1 MNIPG
6 LNEVIPVEDLQKL
19 NDALRKS
26 TTAGYQDTS
35 GLIGTDAGSLAP
47 LIPQSLE
54 NVLSS
59 ATYSMEA
66 VQLWR
71 NMPKVRVG
79 QTVHEYNV
87 IKDHGLDLSP
97 YMAEGGVPAKNKSE
111 YERKFVK
118 IKYLAE
124 LREITDVASTI
135 NPLAGPNP
143 TALAEETERGT
154 LRLMQKLEREL
165 WHGDESAN
173 SLGFDGVIKQIS
185 ADSNSVTDRAGKRVT
200 PVFLQELLSEVF
212 AAPRYGAPDTIY
224 VEPKIHGNLIA
235 QTNDLGRF
243 NTISQSDGS
252 FTFGAGDLK
261 IMGPYGPIAV
271 KAAPFLFNSWE
282 APSEGS
288 GGDGAPGQGTISGV
302 AGNAAGSKFAA
313 ADAGDYHYKVVA
325 VSNSKGYGKPG
336 QLDANAGAEAAQPI
350 GIQAGEGVTLTLGV
364 ASGNVDF
371 FRIYRSEKDGAIGSE
386 KLIGQVAADANNAA
400 TFVDTNETRPN
411 TSSVVMVKH
420 SPDVMRFARLLD
432 FIRRPLAEVET
443 TRPFLLMLFGSPIVA
458 VPSKC
463 HVIKNVNLVAET

>member
-6 LNEVIPVEDLQKL
+6 INEMVPVEDLQKL
-19 NDALRKS
+19 NEALRKS
-26 TTAGYQDTS
+26 TTAGYQTPANLS
-35 GLIGTDAGSLAP
+35 GAGSLSP

-54 NVLSS
+54 NVLAS

-71 NMPKVRVG
+71 NIPKTQVG

-87 IKDHGLDLSP
+87 IKEHGLDLSP
-97 YMAEGGVPAKNKSE
+97 FMAEGGVPAANKSE

-118 IKYLAE
+118 IKYMAE

-135 NPLAGPNP
+135 NPLVGPNP

-165 WHGDESAN
+165 WHGDEDVNA
-173 SLGFDGVIKQIS
+173 LGFDGIIKQIS
-185 ADSNSVTDRAGKRVT
+185 DNSASVTDRAGTAAT
-200 PVFLQELLSEVF
+200 PKFLQELLSEVF

-224 VEPKIHGNLIA
+224 VEPRIHGDLIK
-235 QTNDLGRF
+235 QTNDFGRF

-282 APSEGS
+282 APSAAS
-288 GGDGAPGQGTISGV
+288 GDLGTPSV
-302 AGNAAGSKFAA
+302 AAAA
-313 ADAGDYHYKVVA
+313 ADPAGGEGAVPAGDYFYKIVA
-325 VSNSKGYGKPG
+325 VSNSLGYS
-336 QLDANAGAEAAQPI
+336 EAATINGAVTVAQGKKVEVSCTP
-350 GIQAGEGVTLTLGV
+350 AGPT
-364 ASGNVDF
+364 ANVDF
-371 FRIYRSEKDGAIGSE
+371 FRVYRSEKDGAADTC
-386 KLIGQVAADANNAA
+386 KLIGQIKANGAL
-400 TFVDTNETRPN
+400 TVKFQDTNARIPG
-411 TSSVVMVKH
+411 TSDIVMVKH

-432 FIRRPLAEVET
+432 FMRRPLAEVKT
-443 TRPFLLMLFGSPIVA
+443 TRPFLLMLFGAPIVA

-463 HVIKNVNLVAET
+463 HVIKNVGLSA

>member
-6 LNEVIPVEDLQKL
+6 INEMVPVEDLQKL
-19 NDALRKS
+19 NEALRKS
-26 TTAGYQDTS
+26 TTAGYQTPANLS
-35 GLIGTDAGSLAP
+35 GAGSLSP

-54 NVLSS
+54 NVLAS

-71 NMPKVRVG
+71 NIPKTQVG

-87 IKDHGLDLSP
+87 IKEHGLDLSP
-97 YMAEGGVPAKNKSE
+97 FMAEGGVPAANKSE

-118 IKYLAE
+118 IKYMAE

-135 NPLAGPNP
+135 NPLVGPNP

-165 WHGDESAN
+165 WHGDEDAN
-173 SLGFDGVIKQIS
+173 ALGFDGIIKQIS
-185 ADSNSVTDRAGKRVT
+185 DNSDSVTDRAGQAASPK
-200 PVFLQELLSEVF
+200 FLQELLSEVF

-224 VEPKIHGNLIA
+224 VEPRIHGDLIK

-243 NTISQSDGS
+243 NTITQSDGS

-282 APSEGS
+282 APS
-288 GGDGAPGQGTISGV
+288 A
-302 AGNAAGSKFAA
+302 AAGSLGTPSVAAAA
-313 ADAGDYHYKVVA
+313 ADPAAGEGVVPAGDYFYKIVA
-325 VSNSKGYGKPG
+325 VSN
-336 QLDANAGAEAAQPI
+336 
-350 GIQAGEGVTLTLGV
+350 TLGYSAPATIAQKITV
-364 ASGNVDF
+364 AEGKKVEVSCTPNGALSNVDF
-371 FRIYRSEKDGAIGSE
+371 FRVYRSDKDGAADTC
-386 KLIGQVAADANNAA
+386 KLIGQVASNAGL
-400 TFVDTNETRPN
+400 TVKFQDTNAKIPG
-411 TSSVVMVKH
+411 TSDIVMVKH

-432 FIRRPLAEVET
+432 FMRRPLAEVKT
-443 TRPFLLMLFGSPIVA
+443 TRPFLLMLFGAPIVA

-463 HVIKNVNLVAET
+463 HVIKNVGLTSN

>member
-6 LNEVIPVEDLQKL
+6 INEMVPVEDLQKL
-19 NDALRKS
+19 NEALRKS
-26 TTAGYQDTS
+26 TTAGYQTPANLS
-35 GLIGTDAGSLAP
+35 GAGSLSP

-54 NVLSS
+54 NVLAS

-71 NMPKVRVG
+71 NIPKTQVG

-87 IKDHGLDLSP
+87 IKEHGLDLSP
-97 YMAEGGVPAKNKSE
+97 FMAEGGVPAANKSE

-118 IKYLAE
+118 IKYMAE

-135 NPLAGPNP
+135 NPLVGPNP

-165 WHGDESAN
+165 WHGDEDAN
-173 SLGFDGVIKQIS
+173 ALGFDGIIKQIS
-185 ADSNSVTDRAGKRVT
+185 DNSDSVTDRAGQAASPK
-200 PVFLQELLSEVF
+200 FLQELLSEVF

-224 VEPKIHGNLIA
+224 VEPRIHGDLIK

-282 APSEGS
+282 APS
-288 GGDGAPGQGTISGV
+288 A
-302 AGNAAGSKFAA
+302 AAGSLGTPSVAAAA
-313 ADAGDYHYKVVA
+313 ADPAAGEGAVPAGDYFYKIVA
-325 VSNSKGYGKPG
+325 VSN
-336 QLDANAGAEAAQPI
+336 
-350 GIQAGEGVTLTLGV
+350 TLGYSAPATIAQKITV
-364 ASGNVDF
+364 AEGKKVEVSCTPNGALSNVDF
-371 FRIYRSEKDGAIGSE
+371 FRVYRSDKDGAADTC
-386 KLIGQVAADANNAA
+386 KLIGQVASNAGL
-400 TFVDTNETRPN
+400 TVKFQDTNAKIPG
-411 TSSVVMVKH
+411 TSDIVMVKH

-432 FIRRPLAEVET
+432 FMRRPLAEVKT
-443 TRPFLLMLFGSPIVA
+443 TRPFLLMLFGAPIVA

-463 HVIKNVNLVAET
+463 HVIKNVGLTSN

>member
-6 LNEVIPVEDLQKL
+6 INEMVPVEDLQKL
-19 NDALRKS
+19 NEALRKS
-26 TTAGYQDTS
+26 TTAGYQTPANLS
-35 GLIGTDAGSLAP
+35 GAGSLSP

-54 NVLSS
+54 NVLAS

-71 NMPKVRVG
+71 NIPKTQVG

-87 IKDHGLDLSP
+87 IKEHGLDLSP
-97 YMAEGGVPAKNKSE
+97 FMAEGGVPAANKSE

-118 IKYLAE
+118 IKYMAE

-135 NPLAGPNP
+135 NPLVGPNP

-165 WHGDESAN
+165 WHGDEDAN
-173 SLGFDGVIKQIS
+173 ALGFDGIIKQIS
-185 ADSNSVTDRAGKRVT
+185 DNSDSVTDRAGQAASPK
-200 PVFLQELLSEVF
+200 FLQELLSEVF

-224 VEPKIHGNLIA
+224 VEPRIHGDLIK

-243 NTISQSDGS
+243 NTITQSDGS

-282 APSEGS
+282 APS
-288 GGDGAPGQGTISGV
+288 A
-302 AGNAAGSKFAA
+302 AAGSLGTPSIAAAA
-313 ADAGDYHYKVVA
+313 ADPAAGEGAVPAGDYFYKIVA
-325 VSNSKGYGKPG
+325 VSN
-336 QLDANAGAEAAQPI
+336 
-350 GIQAGEGVTLTLGV
+350 TLGYSAPATIAQKITV
-364 ASGNVDF
+364 AEGKKVEVSCTPNGALSNVDF
-371 FRIYRSEKDGAIGSE
+371 FRVYRSDKDGAADTC
-386 KLIGQVAADANNAA
+386 KLIGQVASNAGL
-400 TFVDTNETRPN
+400 TVKFQDTNAKIPG
-411 TSSVVMVKH
+411 TSDIVMVKH

-432 FIRRPLAEVET
+432 FMRRPLAEVKT
-443 TRPFLLMLFGSPIVA
+443 TRPFLLMLFGAPIVA

-463 HVIKNVNLVAET
+463 HVIKNVGLTSN

>member
-6 LNEVIPVEDLQKL
+6 INEMVPVEDLQKL
-19 NDALRKS
+19 NEALRKS
-26 TTAGYQDTS
+26 TTAGYQTPANLS
-35 GLIGTDAGSLAP
+35 GAGSLSP

-54 NVLSS
+54 NVLAS

-71 NMPKVRVG
+71 NIPKTQVG

-87 IKDHGLDLSP
+87 IKEHGLDLSP
-97 YMAEGGVPAKNKSE
+97 FMAEGGVPAANKSE

-118 IKYLAE
+118 IKYMAE

-135 NPLAGPNP
+135 NPLVGPNP

-165 WHGDESAN
+165 WHGDEDAN
-173 SLGFDGVIKQIS
+173 ALGFDGIIKQIS
-185 ADSNSVTDRAGKRVT
+185 DNSDSVTDRAGQAASPK
-200 PVFLQELLSEVF
+200 FLQELLSEVF

-224 VEPKIHGNLIA
+224 VEPRIHGDLIK

-243 NTISQSDGS
+243 NTITQSDGS

-282 APSEGS
+282 APS
-288 GGDGAPGQGTISGV
+288 A
-302 AGNAAGSKFAA
+302 AAGSLGTPSIAAAA
-313 ADAGDYHYKVVA
+313 ADPAAGEGAVPAGDYFYKIVA
-325 VSNSKGYGKPG
+325 VSN
-336 QLDANAGAEAAQPI
+336 
-350 GIQAGEGVTLTLGV
+350 TLGYSAPATIAEKITV
-364 ASGNVDF
+364 AEGKKVEVSCTPNGALSNVDF
-371 FRIYRSEKDGAIGSE
+371 FRVYRSDKDGAADTC
-386 KLIGQVAADANNAA
+386 KLIGQVASNAGL
-400 TFVDTNETRPN
+400 TVKFQDTNAKIPG
-411 TSSVVMVKH
+411 TSDIVMVKH

-432 FIRRPLAEVET
+432 FMRRPLAEVKT
-443 TRPFLLMLFGSPIVA
+443 TRPFLLMLFGAPIVA

-463 HVIKNVNLVAET
+463 HVIKNVGLTSN

>member
-6 LNEVIPVEDLQKL
+6 INEMVPVEDLQKL
-19 NDALRKS
+19 NEALRKS
-26 TTAGYQDTS
+26 TTAGYQTPANLS
-35 GLIGTDAGSLAP
+35 GAGSLSP

-54 NVLSS
+54 NVLAS

-71 NMPKVRVG
+71 NIPKTQVG

-87 IKDHGLDLSP
+87 IKEHGLDLSP
-97 YMAEGGVPAKNKSE
+97 FMAEGGVPAANKSE

-118 IKYLAE
+118 IKYMAE

-135 NPLAGPNP
+135 NPLVGPNP

-165 WHGDESAN
+165 WHGDEDAN
-173 SLGFDGVIKQIS
+173 ALGFDGIIKQIS
-185 ADSNSVTDRAGKRVT
+185 DNSDSVTDRAGQAAT

-224 VEPKIHGNLIA
+224 VEPRIHGDLIK

-282 APSEGS
+282 APS
-288 GGDGAPGQGTISGV
+288 A
-302 AGNAAGSKFAA
+302 AAGSLGTPSVAAAA
-313 ADAGDYHYKVVA
+313 ADPAAGEGAVPAGDYFYKIVA
-325 VSNSKGYGKPG
+325 VSNSLGYSAPATINLAVTVAQGKKVEISCTP
-336 QLDANAGAEAAQPI
+336 AGGLA
-350 GIQAGEGVTLTLGV
+350 
-364 ASGNVDF
+364 NVDF
-371 FRIYRSEKDGAIGSE
+371 FRVYRSDKDAGADTC
-386 KLIGQVAADANNAA
+386 KLIGQIAANAA
-400 TFVDTNETRPN
+400 LTVKFQDTNAKIPG
-411 TSSVVMVKH
+411 TSDIVMVKH

-432 FIRRPLAEVET
+432 FMRRPLAEVKT
-443 TRPFLLMLFGSPIVA
+443 TRPFLLMLFGAPIVA

-463 HVIKNVNLVAET
+463 HVIKNVGLTQP

>member
-6 LNEVIPVEDLQKL
+6 INEMVPVEDLQKL
-19 NDALRKS
+19 NEALRKS
-26 TTAGYQDTS
+26 TTAGYQTPANLS
-35 GLIGTDAGSLAP
+35 GAGSLSP

-54 NVLSS
+54 NVLAS

-71 NMPKVRVG
+71 NIPKTQVG

-87 IKDHGLDLSP
+87 IKEHGLDLSP
-97 YMAEGGVPAKNKSE
+97 FMAEGGVPAANKSE

-118 IKYLAE
+118 IKYMAE

-135 NPLAGPNP
+135 NPLVGPNP

-165 WHGDESAN
+165 WHGDEDAN
-173 SLGFDGVIKQIS
+173 ALGFDGIIKQIS
-185 ADSNSVTDRAGKRVT
+185 DNSDSVTDRAGQAASPK
-200 PVFLQELLSEVF
+200 FLQELLSEVF

-224 VEPKIHGNLIA
+224 VEPRIHGDLIK

-282 APSEGS
+282 APS
-288 GGDGAPGQGTISGV
+288 A
-302 AGNAAGSKFAA
+302 AAGSLGTPSVAAAA
-313 ADAGDYHYKVVA
+313 ADPAAGEGAVPAGDYFYKIVA
-325 VSNSKGYGKPG
+325 VSN
-336 QLDANAGAEAAQPI
+336 
-350 GIQAGEGVTLTLGV
+350 TLGYSAPATIAEKITV
-364 ASGNVDF
+364 AEGKKVEVSCTPNGALSNVDF
-371 FRIYRSEKDGAIGSE
+371 FRVYRSDKDGAADTC
-386 KLIGQVAADANNAA
+386 KLIGQVASNAGL
-400 TFVDTNETRPN
+400 TVKFQDTNAKIPG
-411 TSSVVMVKH
+411 TSDIVMVKH

-432 FIRRPLAEVET
+432 FMRRPLAEVKT
-443 TRPFLLMLFGSPIVA
+443 TRPFLLMLFGAPIVA

-463 HVIKNVNLVAET
+463 HVIKNVGLTSN